1 MLLPNADRG
10 TVPSPTNDQVKK
22 SGTCIFTPS
31 LKYLWPSASSAPI
44 LSLGFSASSRP
55 RRSNPAP
62 SRYDCRPPEEA
73 ERGELTENRRPSSD
87 PSLPFHLNVPAF
99 GRDENSGQF
108 SSFGVPSKWNIFCI
122 CCASAGL
129 CGEGGGGSK
138 AYRVRMWMQCGR
150 RSGVPYGPA
159 DDARHSRLTRQS
171 PSLWH
176 L

>member
-129 CGEGGGGSK
+129 CGEGGGGRK
-138 AYRVRMWMQCGR
+138 HIA
-150 RSGVPYGPA
+150 
-159 DDARHSRLTRQS
+159 
-171 PSLWH
+171 
-176 L
+176 